1 MLVQQKDLDG
11 TLCSQ
16 KSKGHI
22 AQTLTQLYSFGRD
35 NDVSVT
41 NATRPSYHWWLI
53 SISFK

>member
-11 TLCSQ
+11 KLCSQ